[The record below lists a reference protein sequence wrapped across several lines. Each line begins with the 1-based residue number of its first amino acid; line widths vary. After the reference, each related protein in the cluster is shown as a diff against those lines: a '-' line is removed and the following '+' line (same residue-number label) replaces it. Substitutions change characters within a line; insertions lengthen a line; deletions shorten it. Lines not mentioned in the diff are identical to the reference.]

1 MRYAKLSNARNKN
14 FQHIVIRINYSL
26 EKKFVLK
33 HQVKKITNKYIERG
47 GGQVGVHREGQG
59 GGHRGGFL
67 NLVTSYCFIPL

>member
-33 HQVKKITNKYIERG
+33 HQVKKNHQKIYRKR
-47 GGQVGVHREGQG
+47 R
-59 GGHRGGFL
+59 R
-67 NLVTSYCFIPL
+67 TSWSTQRRTRRRT